1 MEKEKKH
8 RTSSDEMLNASY
20 EYNEVSY
27 KYDAFISYRHVEPDQ
42 TVAKYVHQMIET
54 FKAPK
59 EFYKDGKRPVFK
71 RPWRIDRRGTCTKQ
85 IFDSHM
91 FKENSAVRVVSKR
104 NRDIQKFAL

>member
-59 EFYKDGKRPVFK
+59 DLFLGCFVTGKNLQQETLAHR
-71 RPWRIDRRGTCTKQ
+71 
-85 IFDSHM
+85 
-91 FKENSAVRVVSKR
+91 
-104 NRDIQKFAL
+104 

>member
-42 TVAKYVHQMIET
+42 TVAKYVHQMIV
-54 FKAPK
+54 
-59 EFYKDGKRPVFK
+59 KDLFSGYFVTGKNLQPEISV
-71 RPWRIDRRGTCTKQ
+71 
-85 IFDSHM
+85 H
-91 FKENSAVRVVSKR
+91 
-104 NRDIQKFAL
+104 L